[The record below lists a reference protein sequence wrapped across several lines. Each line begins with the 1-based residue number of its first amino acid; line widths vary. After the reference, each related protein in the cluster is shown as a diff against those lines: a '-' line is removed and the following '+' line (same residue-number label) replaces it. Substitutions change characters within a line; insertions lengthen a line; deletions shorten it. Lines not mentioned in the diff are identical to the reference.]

1 MGLKGYYLKSDDTNG
16 NSYVNLISMYTS
28 LEYSYDYSFN
38 YNFYNDASFKLNGN
52 INPIYK
58 LNPPYDSIVNSNLIY
73 KDAYYR
79 IDKIKTY
86 EDISYNVDIS
96 YIPLIDSSDC
106 SFCNGTGLT
115 LCSICNNTGTIK
127 DLSNILRTEPF
138 TDDLVNTY
146 PSIYG
151 DICYNDIS
159 YVDSSGIKYLNIYAT
174 YDCYNCNR
182 NMICNNCNANNKDN
196 SYNIVNNYTY
206 NKNIKLEVWV
216 NIYSNQDNSEIY
228 NNEILQRLCFIKDI
242 SKNNVGNWEEYY
254 NYIKSLIKEKLHN
267 EIQNCELYKILDI
280 SSHLEDV

>member
-16 NSYVNLISMYTS
+16 NYYVNLISMYTS

-86 EDISYNVDIS
+86 EDISYSVDIS
-96 YIPLIDSSDC
+96 YISLIDSSDC

-115 LCSICNNTGTIK
+115 MCSICNNTGTIK

-159 YVDSSGIKYLNIYAT
+159 YVDSSGVKYLNIYAI

-182 NMICNNCNANNKDN
+182 NMICNNCNGNNKDN

-242 SKNNVGNWEEYY
+242 SKNKVGNWEEYY
-254 NYIKSLIKEKLHN
+254 NYIKPLIKEKLHN

>member
-1 MGLKGYYLKSDDTNG
+1 M
-16 NSYVNLISMYTS
+16 
-28 LEYSYDYSFN
+28 
-38 YNFYNDASFKLNGN
+38 
-52 INPIYK
+52 
-58 LNPPYDSIVNSNLIY
+58 
-73 KDAYYR
+73 
-79 IDKIKTY
+79 
-86 EDISYNVDIS
+86 
-96 YIPLIDSSDC
+96 
-106 SFCNGTGLT
+106 
-115 LCSICNNTGTIK
+115 CSICNNTGTIK

-159 YVDSSGIKYLNIYAT
+159 YVDSSGVKYLNIYAT

-216 NIYSNQDNSEIY
+216 NIYSNQNNSEIY

-254 NYIKSLIKEKLHN
+254 NYIKPLIKEKLHN